1 MRRLLSTTSLA
12 LALLATDLRAE
23 DVALLLGIDRYET
36 LDRLSRGT
44 EITDYE
50 EDLARMGFR
59 VIALPN
65 GRSAATA
72 EALAEF
78 AAAVPEAER
87 IVVALA
93 GRFVN
98 DGRRNWLMTAD
109 AAEPTLLS
117 LGDTAVSVDSLLA
130 MLDGAQGKAI
140 LLVGR
145 DPNDEGNLDPWLW
158 RGLAGIPAPQGVT
171 ILQGGP
177 RVVAEFID
185 YGIAVPGADLPDLVR
200 QSGSIAA
207 SGYFPDGYTFLPPD
221 RAEIPLAPIAPDE
234 DAIAAERAL
243 WEGVVALDTVEAY
256 RNYLTSYPRGEF
268 AAQAEEAIAAIIAE
282 PNRDARLA
290 EESLD
295 LSRDARRD
303 IQRNLTL
310 LGFET
315 RGIDGIFGAATRG
328 AITAWQQE
336 NGFRQ
341 TGYMTAEQINR
352 LDAQAAR
359 RAVQLEAEAARQAQI
374 AAAADRAFWDETGAR
389 GDEAGYRAYLER
401 YPDGLFSDAAAG
413 ELARIEAENRDRAAA
428 ADRAAWDT
436 ARGADTVGA
445 YRTYLREQPD
455 GAFRGEAEARI
466 QQLTQ
471 EVELAD
477 SQRAAQEAENALGL
491 NRATLRLVEA
501 KLAQLDY
508 DPGEVN
514 GEIDGNTRR
523 AIRNYQRDRGLP
535 VTGFLNEATLVRLL
549 ADVVAAPTD

>member
-1 MRRLLSTTSLA
+1 MRRLITTTSLA
-12 LALLATDLRAE
+12 LVLMATDLRAE
-23 DVALLLGIDRYET
+23 DVALLLGIDRYES

-50 EDLARMGFR
+50 QDLARMGFR
-59 VIALPN
+59 VISLPN

-78 AAAVPEAER
+78 AAAAPEADR
-87 IVVALA
+87 IFVALA

-98 DGRRNWLMTAD
+98 DGRRNWLLTAD
-109 AAEPTLLS
+109 ATDPTLLS
-117 LGDTAVSVDSLLA
+117 LGDEAVSVDSLLSI
-130 MLDGAQGKAI
+130 LDGAQGKAI

-145 DPNDEGNLDPWLW
+145 DADDEGDLDPWLR
-158 RGLAGIPAPQGVT
+158 RGIAGPTAPQGVT

-185 YGIAVPGADLPDLVR
+185 YGIAVPGADLPDFVR
-200 QSGSIAA
+200 QSGLIAA
-207 SGYFPDGYTFLPPD
+207 SGFFPDGYTFLPPD
-221 RAEIPLAPIAPDE
+221 HAEVPLAPTPSDE
-234 DAIAAERAL
+234 TDIAAERAL
-243 WEGVVALDTVEAY
+243 WEGVVALDTVAAY
-256 RNYLTSYPRGEF
+256 RNYLSSYPRGEF
-268 AAQAEEAIAAIIAE
+268 ATQAEEAIAAIIAE
-282 PNRDARLA
+282 PNRDARMA

-341 TGYMTAEQINR
+341 TGYLTAEQINR

-389 GDEAGYRAYLER
+389 GDEAGLRAYLER
-401 YPDGLFSDAAAG
+401 YPDGLFSETATE
-413 ELARIEAENRDRAAA
+413 ELAGIEALNRDRAAA
-428 ADRAAWDT
+428 ADRAAWDS
-436 ARGADTVGA
+436 ARQTDTVSA
-445 YRTYLREQPD
+445 YRAYLREQPQ
-455 GAFRGEAEARI
+455 GAFQGEAEARI
-466 QQLTQ
+466 QQLQQ

-477 SQRAAQEAENALGL
+477 TARDAQVAENALGL
-491 NRATLRLVEA
+491 NRPTIRLVEA

>member
-221 RAEIPLAPIAPDE
+221 RAEVPLAPIAPDE

>member
-145 DPNDEGNLDPWLW
+145 APNDEGNLDPWLW

-221 RAEIPLAPIAPDE
+221 RAEVPLAPIAPDE

-290 EESLD
+290 EESLN

>member
-109 AAEPTLLS
+109 AAEPTLLA

-243 WEGVVALDTVEAY
+243 WEGIVALDTVEAY